1 MQTISD
7 RIKLVRLNADGKKM
21 TQEEFGRRLGISRGA
36 VTNLED
42 AENRLPNGVSD
53 STIRLICAT
62 FHINYQWLTEGKEPM
77 YADTDPDSLVDR
89 YAPNESE
96 YFKAAVRGMM
106 NLSDDAWIKLRDFV
120 EDMRK
125 KQHDGDLSDES

>member
-1 MQTISD
+1 MSTVSE
-7 RIKLVRLNADGKKM
+7 RIKLIRTQGPSGKM
-21 TQEEFGRRLGISRGA
+21 SLEEFGRAIGISKA
-36 VTNLED
+36 AAFNLENP
-42 AENRLPNGVSD
+42 ERLPNGVSD

-62 FHINYQWLTEGKEPM
+62 FHVNYQWLTEGKEPM

-125 KQHDGDLSDES
+125 KQNDGDLSDES

>member
-1 MQTISD
+1 MSTVAE
-7 RIKLVRLNADGKKM
+7 RIKQIRTQSPYGKMSLEVFGKKI
-21 TQEEFGRRLGISRGA
+21 GISKA
-36 VTNLED
+36 AAFNLE
-42 AENRLPNGVSD
+42 NPKRLPNGIPD
-53 STIRLICAT
+53 STLKLICAT

-106 NLSDDAWIKLRDFV
+106 NLSDDAWEKLRDFV
-120 EDMRK
+120 EAMRK
-125 KQHDGDLSDES
+125 KQLNGDMMDDV

>member
-1 MQTISD
+1 MTTSE
-7 RIKLVRLNADGKKM
+7 RIKYIRQNQPGGKM
-21 TQEEFGRRLGISRGA
+21 SREAFGQRLGMSAAMVQNI
-36 VTNLED
+36 EE
-42 AENRLPNGVSD
+42 AETRLKGGISD
-53 STIRLICAT
+53 STIKLICAT
-62 FHINYQWLTEGKEPM
+62 FHVNYQWLTEGKEPM

-106 NLSDDAWIKLRDFV
+106 NLSDDAWIKLKNFV

-125 KQHDGDLSDES
+125 KQHDGDLPDEP